1 MLLPSRRSRLALAAL
16 FMLTAAGCGGGAPT
30 GDIDKIQVTITP
42 FEVVVANTA
51 GRALFDVKVEIM
63 PVGPATHFTA
73 TLPRMDNGEKRN
85 LSHTVFSDRDG
96 VPFSPRN
103 VKVSGVMV
111 TAKDMDGKELKVE
124 FPWKQ

>member
-1 MLLPSRRSRLALAAL
+1 MVLPSRRSRLAMAAV
-16 FMLTAAGCGGGAPT
+16 FMLTAAGCGGVAPT

-42 FEVVVANTA
+42 FEVIVTNTA
-51 GRALFDVKVEIM
+51 GRALFEVKVEIM
-63 PVGPATHFTA
+63 PVGPATHFT
-73 TLPRMDNGEKRN
+73 TNVPRMENGERRN
-85 LSHTVFSDRDG
+85 LSHTLFTDRDG

-124 FPWKQ
+124 VPWKQ

>member
-1 MLLPSRRSRLALAAL
+1 MPSRLHRTHLVIAVA
-16 FMLTAAGCGGGAPT
+16 FMLTAASCGGGAPT

-42 FEVVVANTA
+42 FEVVVVNTA

-63 PVGPATHFTA
+63 PVGPATHFTT

-85 LSHTVFSDRDG
+85 LSHTMFSDRDG

-103 VKVSGVMV
+103 VKVGGVVV
-111 TAKDMDGKELKVE
+111 TAKDIDGKELKVE
-124 FPWKQ
+124 VPWKQ